1 VSETTL
7 SPESTSRLALVHGGV
22 RVDTGSTSVARR
34 VVYAG
39 TAAYAGLF
47 AFAAVLHYVVFRTAR
62 FDLGTMVQVISNT
75 LHGHFLEATTL
86 SGSQVDRLGF
96 HVDPLLLLFA
106 PPFWIWS
113 SPLLLPVVQ
122 ALAVASGALPVFW
135 LGRKHLHSAR
145 AGANFAFAYLLYPAT
160 QFNAFTIAAS
170 FHPMSMAVPLVLYAI
185 WFLDEDRLVAFSVVS
200 LLAFTTGEEIPLAVG
215 CLGIWYAYRKGRWLF
230 GAGVFATG
238 LALTLFDFLW
248 VIPHF
253 SPSGVNPFAGRY
265 HDVGGTPGGM
275 AHTLVSNPLAFVHA
289 VATGHKAVFLALLFI
304 PFLGLCLLEPL
315 LLLGAVPA
323 LAINLLSSWGN
334 QTSITYEDTAAI
346 VPFVVAASIFGAT
359 RLKAHAVDL
368 SLWALAG
375 AAAVAVYSP
384 IYTLSQDVGALGSPL
399 VSAKARAVSLV
410 PAGAP
415 VSASDQLG
423 AHLSDRRYSYTFP
436 SVGRARW
443 IVIDAN
449 DPTYGRG
456 MGYRRNIRKYETDK
470 AWRVVFESHGV
481 SVLHKRLSRDS

>member
-1 VSETTL
+1 V
-7 SPESTSRLALVHGGV
+7 
-22 RVDTGSTSVARR
+22 
-34 VVYAG
+34 G

-96 HVDPLLLLFA
+96 HVDPFLLLFA
-106 PPFWIWS
+106 PLFWIGS

-135 LGRKHLHSAR
+135 LARKHLHSAR

-160 QFNAFTIAAS
+160 QFSAFTIAAS

-185 WFLDEDRLVAFSVVS
+185 WFLDEDRLVVFSFVS
-200 LLAFTTGEEIPLAVG
+200 LLAFTTGEEIPLAIG
-215 CLGIWYAYRKGRWLF
+215 CLGIWYAVRNGRWRF
-230 GAGVFATG
+230 GAVVFAVG
-238 LALTLFDFLW
+238 LALTLFDFMW

-253 SPSGVNPFAGRY
+253 SQSGVNPFLGRY
-265 HDVGGTPGGM
+265 RAVGGTPGGM
-275 AHTLVSNPLAFVHA
+275 AHTLVTNPLAFVHA
-289 VATGHKAVFLALLFI
+289 AATGHKAVFVGLLLL

-315 LLLGAVPA
+315 LFLGAIPA

-334 QTSITYEDTAAI
+334 QTSIAYEDTAAI
-346 VPFVVAASIFGAT
+346 VPFVVAASIFGAA
-359 RLKAHAVDL
+359 RLRRHAVDV

-375 AAAVAVYSP
+375 AAAVAIYSP
-384 IYTLSQDVGALGSPL
+384 IYTLPGDVGALGSPV
-399 VSAKARAVSLV
+399 VSAKARALGFV
-410 PAGAP
+410 PAGVP

-423 AHLSDRRYSYTFP
+423 AHLSARRYSYTFP
-436 SVGRARW
+436 VVGRSRW
-443 IVIDAN
+443 IVFDAN
-449 DPTYGRG
+449 DPTYGNDG
-456 MGYRRNIRKYETDK
+456 SYRRSIRKYEADK
-470 AWRVVFESHGV
+470 AWRIVFASHGV
-481 SVLHKRLSRDS
+481 TVLRKRLSRDG